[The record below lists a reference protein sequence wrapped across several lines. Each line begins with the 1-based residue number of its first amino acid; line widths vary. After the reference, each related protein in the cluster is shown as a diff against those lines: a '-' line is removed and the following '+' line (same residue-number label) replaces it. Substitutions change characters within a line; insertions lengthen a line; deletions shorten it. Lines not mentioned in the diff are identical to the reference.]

1 MRKSGV
7 KERIIKY
14 MSVKNGRMM
23 IVHSDDARNYAR
35 ALEEDEKVK
44 SYEVDAIIDVEAL
57 QHINTVD
64 IRGSYFDI
72 EWLTDFLITYV
83 DGTVAVREIV
93 KKNRLSARPVIEKL
107 ELSRRY
113 WGMLNISNWKIVLVG
128 D

>member
-1 MRKSGV
+1 
-7 KERIIKY
+7 

-23 IVHSDDARNYAR
+23 IVHSDATREYAR
-35 ALEEDEKVK
+35 VLEADERVK

-72 EWLTDFLITYV
+72 EWLTDFLITYQ
-83 DGTVAVREIV
+83 DGTMAVREIV
-93 KKNRLSARPVIEKL
+93 KRDRLSARPAIEKL

-113 WGMLNISNWKIVLVG
+113 WKMLNINNWKIVLVG

>member
-14 MSVKNGRMM
+14 MSLKNGRMM

-44 SYEVDAIIDVEAL
+44 SYEVDVIIDVEAL

-72 EWLTDFLITYV
+72 EWLTDFLITYA

-93 KKNRLSARPVIEKL
+93 KKNRLSSRPVIEKL

-113 WGMLNISNWKIVLVG
+113 WGMLNINNWKIVLVG

>member
-113 WGMLNISNWKIVLVG
+113 WGMLNINNWKIVLVG